1 MKNIIMTSLAL
12 ILSACSGKQYPKN
25 IEPVKDFDVNKYLGT
40 WYEIARLDH
49 RFERGL
55 QQVSATYSM
64 RDDGGIKVL
73 NKGFDSKKQQWNES
87 IGKAYF
93 VQQADIGHLK
103 VSFFGPFYGT
113 YAVFDLDDQYQYAFI
128 AGNNYDY
135 LWLLSRTPEIS
146 SQLRSEFIELVASK
160 GYQVND
166 LIWVDQSAK

>member
-1 MKNIIMTSLAL
+1 MKKIILSSLAL
-12 ILSACSGKQYPKN
+12 LLSACTGKQYPSTIK
-25 IEPVKDFDVNKYLGT
+25 PVNDFQIDRYLGT

-49 RFERGL
+49 SFERGL

-64 RDDGGIKVL
+64 REDGGVQVL
-73 NKGFDSKKQQWNES
+73 NKGYKTEKQKWSES

-93 VQQADIGHLK
+93 VQNENTGHLK

-113 YAVFDLDDQYQYAFI
+113 YVVFELDADYQYAFI

-146 SQLRSEFIELVASK
+146 DQLRDEFTALVASK
-160 GYQVND
+160 GYVVDD